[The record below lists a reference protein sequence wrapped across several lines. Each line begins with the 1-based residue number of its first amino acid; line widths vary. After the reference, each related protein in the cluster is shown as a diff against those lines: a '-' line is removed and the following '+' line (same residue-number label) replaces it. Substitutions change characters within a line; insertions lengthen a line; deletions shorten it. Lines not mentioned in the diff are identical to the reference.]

1 MLRRQNSTESG
12 QVLIIFAFAF
22 IAIIM
27 MLALLFDG
35 ARALV
40 LRREMQDAS
49 DAAALAAANVI
60 QGLSPKQCTTT
71 LGPPLGAP
79 AAAVTAAAKASVAAN
94 LPGYPQAN
102 VIVTCPSDS
111 WMLNQGVKVGLNMDS
126 QTFFGQIFGGG
137 PLAVGTDSTAI
148 NGNNGANNYS
158 VVMLDPS
165 YLSWPNGQR
174 GCPSFLLSG
183 GPTVRFDSAIYIDSR
198 CTAVNGGAFSTNGN
212 SASLTM
218 GNGAVIRIV
227 GEYKPQALTITPA
240 PAEHQP
246 RKEDPLAWLAP
257 PPISPPSATTLKVQS
272 SNKLVIGQGN
282 SSSTVVLEPGIYRG
296 GIQLRNQSI
305 AYLHPGIYVMDGGG
319 FQIGAGQKIYAV
331 PATSCTTP
339 ANCVT
344 DANWATTCV
353 ATNCGILLYNTGPL
367 GNGAAAMG
375 QVQVGAQSTFKV
387 RSYNPDIDTTLLAGP
402 PAGVYYHNET
412 YRNLLIWQSATTI
425 LTGVATPDPGT
436 SPVQPL
442 MVLSGGGNVFMAGT
456 VYAPSAKITMGG
468 NSGGSGGD
476 TIDLTLQFI
485 SWDLELSGN
494 SNFYFRYNADFFAHL
509 LEYGLVE

>member
-1 MLRRQNSTESG
+1 MLHRKSSSQSG

-22 IAIIM
+22 IAIVM

-40 LRREMQDAS
+40 LRRQMQDAS
-49 DAAALAAANVI
+49 DSAALAGANLI
-60 QGLSPKQCTTT
+60 QGLSPKQCTTV

-79 AAAVTAAAKASVAAN
+79 VASITAAAKASVAAN
-94 LPGYPQAN
+94 LPNYPQAN
-102 VIVTCPSDS
+102 VIVTCATDS
-111 WMLNQGVKVGLNMDS
+111 WMNNQGVKVQLADDAP
-126 QTFFGQIFGGG
+126 TFFGSIFGGG
-137 PLAVGTDSTAI
+137 PLAVATDSTAI

-158 VVMLDPS
+158 VVMLNPS

-198 CTAVNGGAFSTNGN
+198 CTAANGGAFSTNGN

-218 GNGAVIRIV
+218 GAGAVIRIV

-240 PAEHQP
+240 PLEHQK
-246 RKEDPLAWLAP
+246 RKDDPLGWLVAP
-257 PPISPPSATTLKVQS
+257 PLGANGLMVRSN
-272 SNKLVIGQGN
+272 NKLVIGQGN

-296 GIQLRNQSI
+296 GIQMRNQSI

-319 FQIGAGQKIYAV
+319 FSIGAGQKVYAV
-331 PATSCTTP
+331 PAANCP

-344 DANWATTCV
+344 DANWATTCL

-367 GNGAAAMG
+367 GNGASAMG
-375 QVQVGAQSTFKV
+375 QVSIGAQSTFKV
-387 RSYNPDIDTTLLAGP
+387 RSYNPDPGADSTVLATGSP
-402 PAGVYYHNET
+402 PTPYHNTT
-412 YRNLLIWQSATTI
+412 YRNLLIWQSSTSPL
-425 LTGVATPDPGT
+425 LTAPVQTPDPG
-436 SPVQPL
+436 SSAAQPVL
-442 MVLSGGGNVFMAGT
+442 SLSGGGNVFMAGT

-476 TIDLTLQFI
+476 SIDLTLQFI
-485 SWDLELSGN
+485 SWDLELYGN
-494 SNFYFRYNADFFAHL
+494 SNFYFRYNADLFTKL
-509 LEYGLVE
+509 LEYGLAE

>member
-49 DAAALAAANVI
+49 DAASLAGANVI
-60 QGLSPKQCTTT
+60 QGLSPQQCSASS
-71 LGPPLGAP
+71 GPPPGAP
-79 AAAVTAAAKASVAAN
+79 VAAVTAAAKASVAAN

-102 VIVTCPSDS
+102 VIVTCPGDT
-111 WMLNQGVKVGLNMDS
+111 WMYNQGVKVVLKMDS
-126 QTFFGQIFGGG
+126 ETFFGQIFGGG
-137 PLAVGTDSTAI
+137 PLAVRTHSTAI
-148 NGNNGANNYS
+148 NGNNGENNYS

-218 GNGAVIRIV
+218 GNGAAIRIV
-227 GEYKPQALTITPA
+227 GEYKPQALTITPT
-240 PAEHQP
+240 PLQHQV

-257 PPISPPSATTLKVQS
+257 PPITPPSATTLKVQS
-272 SNKLVIGQGN
+272 NNKLVIGQGN
-282 SSSTVVLEPGIYRG
+282 SSSTVTLEPGIYHG
-296 GIQLRNQSI
+296 GIQLKNQSI

-319 FQIGAGQKIYAV
+319 FSIGAGQKVYAV
-331 PATSCTTP
+331 PAANCTP

-344 DANWATTCV
+344 DANWATTCL

-367 GNGAAAMG
+367 GNGASNMG
-375 QVQVGAQSTFKV
+375 QISVGAQATFKV
-387 RSYNPDIDTTLLAGP
+387 RSYNPAVDTTLLAGP
-402 PAGVYYHNET
+402 PAGVTYHNAT
-412 YRNLLIWQSATTI
+412 YKNILIWQSATSV
-425 LTGVATPDPGT
+425 LTGVATPDPST
-436 SPVQPL
+436 SPVQPV
-442 MVLSGGGNVFMAGT
+442 MELSGGGNVFMAGT
-456 VYAPSAKITMGG
+456 VYAPSGKVRMGG

-476 TIDLTLQFI
+476 SIDLTLQFI
-485 SWDLELSGN
+485 TWDLELYGN
-494 SNFYFRYNADFFAHL
+494 SNFYFRYNADLFAKL